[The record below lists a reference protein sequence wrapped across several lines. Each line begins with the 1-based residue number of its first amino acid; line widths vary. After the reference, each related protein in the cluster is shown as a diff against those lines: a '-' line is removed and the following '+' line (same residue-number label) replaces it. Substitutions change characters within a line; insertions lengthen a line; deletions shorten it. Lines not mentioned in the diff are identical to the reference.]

1 MNTPVATNPSKAIP
15 LVVSSV
21 EEIPLNRIR
30 DSTTNPRC
38 QFDETNLAVLAGFV
52 PGNKIRVMFRTR
64 LCGHF

>member
-30 DSTTNPRC
+30 ESTTNPRC
-38 QFDETNLAVLAGFV
+38 QFDETKLRREDAQILACRKTVHE
-52 PGNKIRVMFRTR
+52 M
-64 LCGHF
+64 